1 MENTQAADMFKKV
14 QSRMAKKPR
23 PVAAN
28 DTVGRGS
35 GMDPST
41 AMSEHIQ
48 PQFPKEIHERF
59 NSLEEDLQ
67 NDIKEMFTT
76 QIGGT
81 EPCGEMIFDAKTDFE
96 TLNESFTTLDAE
108 QQQIFVD
115 LFFNLHIIGT

>member
-1 MENTQAADMFKKV
+1 MFKKV

-28 DTVGRGS
+28 DTQGRGS

-67 NDIKEMFTT
+67 SEIKQTFTT

-81 EPCGEMIFDAKTDFE
+81 
-96 TLNESFTTLDAE
+96 
-108 QQQIFVD
+108 
-115 LFFNLHIIGT
+115 